1 MRNFAAFLPFL
12 QRGPLGWLAIL
23 LLLLGLGGCASS
35 AVDSS
40 PAAEMPVRASAVAP
54 VPMPAPAPTL
64 PAQPPENALPGE
76 VPQAVAAAPAVVAT
90 SAPRSG
96 SARLLRAR
104 RAASQTPE
112 VAFLEAETP
121 PPELVEASLAY
132 SVTREMHIGRSYP
145 VELWLDQ
152 QVGEA
157 DLGRNLA
164 LKIKPAAGEVNTGRL
179 VVELGNEV
187 VAELLVFNGEF
198 EVNPAGPIV
207 QPVLPKVPLRWQWL
221 VKPLK
226 TGELKLQVRVAARVS
241 GRESGVSTPYLGSV
255 IVTSWPP
262 ATFEEFIELLKSWV
276 RQVDSLFAL
285 LGTSLAAIAAFFF
298 KRGGGEKA
306 AE

>member
-1 MRNFAAFLPFL
+1 MSNRPAFLPFL
-12 QRGPLGWLAIL
+12 RSGPLGWLGML

-35 AVDSS
+35 TVDSS
-40 PAAEMPVRASAVAP
+40 PAPEMPVRASAAAP
-54 VPMPAPAPTL
+54 SPAPAM
-64 PAQPPENALPGE
+64 PAALPDHAVPAE
-76 VPQAVAAAPAVVAT
+76 VPQAVASAPATVAT

-104 RAASQTPE
+104 RPAAGTPE
-112 VAFLEAETP
+112 VAFLEVETP
-121 PPELVEASLAY
+121 APELVEASLAY

-164 LKIKPAAGEVNTGRL
+164 LKIKPAAGEVDTGRL

-198 EVNPAGPIV
+198 EVNPAGAIV
-207 QPVLPKVPLRWQWL
+207 QAVLPEVPLRWQWL

-226 TGELKLQVRVAARVS
+226 TGELKLQVRVAARIS

-262 ATFEEFIELLKSWV
+262 ATFEEFIELLKSWT

-298 KRGGGEKA
+298 KRTTGQKV

>member
-1 MRNFAAFLPFL
+1 MTHSAAFLPFL
-12 QRGPLGWLAIL
+12 RRGPLSWLAIL

-54 VPMPAPAPTL
+54 APMPVPAPTL
-64 PAQPPENALPGE
+64 PAPPPENALPGE
-76 VPQAVAAAPAVVAT
+76 AQAVAAAPVAVAT
-90 SAPRSG
+90 SAPHRG
-96 SARLLRAR
+96 SARPVRAR

-164 LKIKPAAGEVNTGRL
+164 LKIKPAAGEVDTGRL

-226 TGELKLQVRVAARVS
+226 TGELKLQVRVAARIS

-298 KRGGGEKA
+298 KRGNGEKT

>member
-1 MRNFAAFLPFL
+1 MIKFSGFLPFL
-12 QRGPLGWLAIL
+12 RRGPLGWLAIL

-54 VPMPAPAPTL
+54 APAPAPTL
-64 PAQPPENALPGE
+64 PAPPPENALPGE
-76 VPQAVAAAPAVVAT
+76 AQAVAAAPVAVAT
-90 SAPRSG
+90 SAPHRG
-96 SARLLRAR
+96 SARPVRAR

-121 PPELVEASLAY
+121 PPEMVEASLAY

-164 LKIKPAAGEVNTGRL
+164 LKIKPAAGEVDTGRL

-198 EVNPAGPIV
+198 EVNPGGPIV

-226 TGELKLQVRVAARVS
+226 TGELKLQVRVAARIS

-298 KRGGGEKA
+298 KRGNGEKP